1 MYFVGKMSADD
12 SLVKYTTELYKM
24 LPMKDPCFQAMLEQY
39 TLFPGN
45 TKEIIESKGN
55 NAEKA
60 EYFIQHVV
68 RISPDLYLPKLI
80 QAVEQYCKGYI
91 NNALQN
97 LIDDMMADIDGMLT
111 ISYAQ
116 KLL

>member
-1 MYFVGKMSADD
+1 
-12 SLVKYTTELYKM
+12 
-24 LPMKDPCFQAMLEQY
+24 MKDPNFQVTLEQY

-55 NAEKA
+55 STEKA

-80 QAVEQYCKGYI
+80 QAIEQYCKNYI
-91 NNALQN
+91 DNALQN
-97 LIDDMMADIDGMLT
+97 LINDIKAEIDGMLT
-111 ISYAQ
+111 ISYTQ